1 MAGSSS
7 SSCSETDPDMPELVP
22 VEQEA
27 DHYSMFGFGGFGGGQ
42 GGGGGFDHGFFP
54 DQNPGRFD
62 HQYQAF
68 PVCFIG
74 KDELEKGNKI
84 VLPSSALDHL
94 ARLNIS
100 YPMLFEASNPNAA
113 RRTHCGVQEFV
124 AEEGTCYLPYWMMT
138 NMCLKEGDLVR
149 ITNTSLPKGT
159 YVKLQPVSSDFLN
172 IHNPRAV
179 LENSLRN
186 FATLTVGDCI
196 IINYNS
202 TKYEIEIVECKPSNA
217 ISIIEADVNVDFAEP
232 KHMKEPERP
241 AAVPEPAYKP
251 MEEDDEPEEADAD
264 KPAAAL
270 FVGSGQRIDG
280 KPLKAC
286 SPKLGPSKPPVVD
299 EFANMPWK
307 KRILHGIKYTTAP
320 FGFGE
325 GHMTG
330 AKLGTGSKDFKMVV
344 DGVDGGLFGGQG
356 NTIE

>member
-1 MAGSSS
+1 
-7 SSCSETDPDMPELVP
+7 
-22 VEQEA
+22 
-27 DHYSMFGFGGFGGGQ
+27 MFGFQGFA
-42 GGGGGFDHGFFP
+42 DHGFFP

-100 YPMLFEASNPNAA
+100 YPMLFKATNPNSS
-113 RRTHCGVQEFV
+113 RTTHCGVQEFV
-124 AEEGTCYLPYWMMT
+124 AEEGTCYLPYWMMN
-138 NMCLKEGDLVR
+138 NMCIKEGDLVR

-159 YVKLQPVSSDFLN
+159 YVKLQPVSSDFLS

-179 LENSLRN
+179 LENTLRN

-202 TKYEIEIVECKPSNA
+202 NKYEIDIVECKPANA

-232 KHMKEPERP
+232 KFMKEPEH
-241 AAVPEPAYKP
+241 VPMVEEPYKAP
-251 MEEDDEPEEADAD
+251 HEEEEEEPTPDA
-264 KPAAAL
+264 PVSTM
-270 FVGSGQRIDG
+270 FSGQGQRVDG
-280 KPLKAC
+280 KAIKAA
-286 SPKLGPSKPPVVD
+286 SPKLSAAPAPVID
-299 EFANMPWK
+299 EFAGMPWK
-307 KRILHGIKYTTAP
+307 KRIVGGVKHTKAP
-320 FGFGE
+320 YGFGE

-330 AKLGTGSKDFKMVV
+330 QQLGGTKKVGKDFAMVL
-344 DGVDGGLFGGQG
+344 DGGGLWGGDG
-356 NTIE
+356 HTLM